1 VGDAEGEMGEP
12 ERDEIAR
19 LHAVP
24 PWVSP
29 PRWWEWQ
36 HLADGTWQLRYVGVP
51 LCSEA
56 EWQTIERLCR
66 VPTPDE
72 ALRAALDE
80 AFTIYVEWI
89 WPPAHAHPVVP
100 SAATVR
106 AIAPQLASVLRVLRG
121 LLALTPR
128 TDETFAARVV
138 MRYAGRAA
146 LPEGDAEKFEDA
158 LRVLVAHA
166 EAVAEHAARLG
177 AEVADPPGPASE
189 RDALVELRA
198 RLERLL
204 TQRCPEATMLRFRE
218 DRERETVA
226 YGGLLYDVV
235 RVIQPALP
243 AVPGSIALLGP
254 AALWKALQRAG
265 QPDQKS

>member
-1 VGDAEGEMGEP
+1 MDNP

-24 PWVSP
+24 PWVPP

-56 EWQTIERLCR
+56 ARQTIEALCR
-66 VPTPDE
+66 APTPDS
-72 ALRAALDE
+72 ALRAAIDE
-80 AFTIYVEWI
+80 AVTIYVEWI
-89 WPPAHAHPVVP
+89 WPPAHPYPVVP

-128 TDETFAARVV
+128 TDETFAAQVV

-146 LPEGDAEKFEDA
+146 LPEGDAEAFEDA
-158 LRVLVAHA
+158 LRVVVAHA
-166 EAVAEHAARLG
+166 DAVAEHAARLG
-177 AEVADPPGPASE
+177 EVADPPGPASE

-198 RLERLL
+198 RLELFL
-204 TQRCPEATMLRFRE
+204 AARCPGATMLRFRQ
-218 DRERETVA
+218 DRKRGTVE

-254 AALWKALQRAG
+254 AALYTALQRAR
-265 QPDQKS
+265 QPDQKA